1 MFTTR
6 ITFDPADSTDAALV
20 TAVNRHQLT
29 DKGFGAALG
38 PGAAANAIAAF
49 ERVGYEVM
57 QGPSDWQFGP
67 ADREIATEA
76 IAGWASAAREIG
88 EPRLTDLL
96 AWVTRRR
103 SLIES
108 GRSTVRVGHVDFF
121 ARPMA
126 TR

>member
-1 MFTTR
+1 VV
-6 ITFDPADSTDAALV
+6 A
-20 TAVNRHQLT
+20 AVNRHQLT

-38 PGAAANAIAAF
+38 PEAVATAITAF

-57 QGPSDWQFGP
+57 RGPSDWQFGP
-67 ADREIATEA
+67 ADREIATEV
-76 IAGWASAAREIG
+76 IVGWASAAREIG

-96 AWVTRRR
+96 AWVTGRR

-121 ARPMA
+121 ARPMG